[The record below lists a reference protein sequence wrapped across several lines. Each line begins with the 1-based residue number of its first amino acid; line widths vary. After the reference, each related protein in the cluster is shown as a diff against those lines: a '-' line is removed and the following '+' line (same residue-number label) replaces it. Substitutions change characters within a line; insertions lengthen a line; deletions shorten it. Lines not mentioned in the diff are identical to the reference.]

1 MTNGGRAVGGGKLE
15 REERILRDYI
25 ESGRLRDGEVLSSTR
40 ALAAQ
45 MGISV
50 WPVNKAMEQLTEDGL
65 RPDATDF
72 LIGGHAGSGKS
83 EDPGSSQDPELVQHL
98 HAHMMDRAVH
108 VVEPGGPG
116 RSDLLRVRTWQPNAS
131 NNYGNA
137 RTRSKRPRPER
148 GLGRDE
154 WEEGRQ
160 GRGHLPVL

>member
-65 RPDATDF
+65 DREEAGLAT
-72 LIGGHAGSGKS
+72 H
-83 EDPGSSQDPELVQHL
+83 
-98 HAHMMDRAVH
+98 RAQQ
-108 VVEPGGPG
+108 P
-116 RSDLLRVRTWQPNAS
+116 RSRN
-131 NNYGNA
+131 
-137 RTRSKRPRPER
+137 
-148 GLGRDE
+148 
-154 WEEGRQ
+154 
-160 GRGHLPVL
+160 